1 MEEKKELRVYYRKL
15 RDGMDRGQAEALSS
29 KLCGHLLAS
38 DAYAKAAYLYAYSS
52 LGSEADVYPFVAAA
66 WQQGRHVAFPKVHG
80 EEMRYYEITA
90 FSQLKPGAFG
100 ILEPSEDRGAVPVD
114 WREETNRPPEK
125 DRGSDPALLTERTE
139 AGALL
144 VLVPGVAFDRR
155 GHRLG
160 FGKGYYDRHF
170 SAYAGDKTDAAHEA
184 QESAG
189 SDASCILLGVAYS
202 FQIAASLPF
211 EPHDLFVSHLLT
223 EEGLQPIF
231 F

>member
-1 MEEKKELRVYYRKL
+1 MTEKKELRASYRKL

-38 DAYAKAAYLYAYSS
+38 DVYAKAAYLYAYSS

-100 ILEPSEDRGAVPVD
+100 ILEPSEDEGAVPVD
-114 WREETNRPPEK
+114 WREAENRPMEK
-125 DRGSDPALLTERTE
+125 NGGSDPVPMTGQTE
-139 AGALL
+139 AGGLL
-144 VLVPGVAFDRR
+144 ILVPGVAFDRR

-160 FGKGYYDRHF
+160 FGKGYYDRYF
-170 SAYAGDKTDAAHEA
+170 AAYAGDGTDAGHRAK
-184 QESAG
+184 ESSG
-189 SDASCILLGVAYS
+189 LRPSCTLLGVAYS
-202 FQIAASLPF
+202 FQIAESLPF
-211 EPHDLFVSHLLT
+211 EPHDLRVSHLLT
-223 EEGLQPIF
+223 EKGIQPISF
-231 F
+231 